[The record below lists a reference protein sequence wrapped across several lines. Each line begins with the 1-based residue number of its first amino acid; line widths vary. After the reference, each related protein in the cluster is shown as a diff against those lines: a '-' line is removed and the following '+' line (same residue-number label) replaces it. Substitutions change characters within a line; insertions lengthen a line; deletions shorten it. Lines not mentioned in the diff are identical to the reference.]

1 MEEGDGRDAPRSRVF
16 RAGRWVMKPFAIQLW
31 ERFSRGETIEQ
42 LAAAL
47 DIPVERIAARI
58 WAVEAY
64 VRQQG
69 QKAA

>member
-1 MEEGDGRDAPRSRVF
+1 
-16 RAGRWVMKPFAIQLW
+16 MKPFAIQLW
-31 ERFSRGETIEQ
+31 ERFIRGETIEQ

-58 WAVEAY
+58 RAAEAY
-64 VRQQG
+64 IRQQG